1 MNDVDDVRYR
11 IAEPHDALQ
20 IGQLHADSWRRHYR
34 GAYSDSYLDGDVV
47 SEREGAWTQRMTAP
61 ASNART
67 LVAEADGGVIG
78 FAHLFLGEDA
88 TYGSL
93 LENLHVRSDLKR
105 HGVGTQ
111 LMVRAASIAV
121 EAEPTRGMYL
131 WVLEQNVDAQ
141 AFYNR
146 IGGEVVERALAPAPG
161 GDPTR
166 LNGAPYR
173 LRVSW
178 PDPRLLGHDA

>member
-1 MNDVDDVRYR
+1 MTDVDDVRYR
-11 IAEPHDALQ
+11 IAEPSDALG
-20 IGQLHADSWRRHYR
+20 IGQLHADSWQRHYR
-34 GAYSDSYLDGDVV
+34 GAYSDSFLDGDGVAD
-47 SEREGAWTQRMTAP
+47 RETAWTQRMTAP

-88 TYGSL
+88 TFGSL
-93 LENLHVRSDLKR
+93 LENLHVRSALKR

-111 LMVRAASIAV
+111 LMLRAASIAA
-121 EAEPTRGMYL
+121 EQEPTRGMYL

-141 AFYNR
+141 AFYRR
-146 IGGEVVERALAPAPG
+146 IGGEIVERGLAPAPS

-178 PDPRLLGHDA
+178 PDPRLLGRES